1 MKIMNVFKGV
11 WKDEPPCNHY
21 DIPAMEKWLE
31 EQARNGRQF
40 KAWPNRFDA
49 AEPCDCRFSIQPVPE
64 NEWKGPA
71 PERLEAYREAGWEY
85 LGNTDYNAFWVWRSI
100 RPDPEELNTDPEADS
115 YAYQSLWK
123 ELRLRNALFLAI
135 LLAADVLCIWLLGR
149 SRHVLLDTI
158 CGEGLTF
165 YCLLYGM
172 VAMIN
177 TVIRARELYILK
189 KTMENLQ
196 NGLPMSHRKD
206 YSGRGRLPLAVRY
219 GGLVVLLL
227 LALIAAPTERE
238 VEKLAEMQ
246 DPPRYLTA
254 ESLGGEHNKN
264 QQVVQSSTIFGGKF
278 LEVVEGD
285 ASFNGRRLCFEH
297 QMNLYSMG
305 LLARPILWE
314 VVHGYIQEDA
324 GVAAEPFDQTVFDE
338 AFYLLSD
345 QGVQHLAVRQGGE
358 VLYFRTTAPADLRQ
372 RLTDLAELMA

>member
-1 MKIMNVFKGV
+1 
-11 WKDEPPCNHY
+11 
-21 DIPAMEKWLE
+21 
-31 EQARNGRQF
+31 
-40 KAWPNRFDA
+40 
-49 AEPCDCRFSIQPVPE
+49 
-64 NEWKGPA
+64 
-71 PERLEAYREAGWEY
+71 
-85 LGNTDYNAFWVWRSI
+85 
-100 RPDPEELNTDPEADS
+100 
-115 YAYQSLWK
+115 
-123 ELRLRNALFLAI
+123 
-135 LLAADVLCIWLLGR
+135 
-149 SRHVLLDTI
+149 
-158 CGEGLTF
+158 
-165 YCLLYGM
+165 
-172 VAMIN
+172 MIN

-238 VEKLAEMQ
+238 VERLENMQ

-285 ASFNGRRLCFEH
+285 ASFNGRRLFFEH